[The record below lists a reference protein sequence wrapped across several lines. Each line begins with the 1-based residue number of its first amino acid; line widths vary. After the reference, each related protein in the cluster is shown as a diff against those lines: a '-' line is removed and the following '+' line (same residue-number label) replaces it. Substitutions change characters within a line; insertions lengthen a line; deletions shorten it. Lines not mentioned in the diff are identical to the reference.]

1 MIKELKALFQE
12 MIDRMFRRSSQR
24 LYDQILELEQQ
35 LDEFKKEVDELRKPD
50 IEINL
55 IDDSE
60 INSSPKSVRINAF
73 VWEDWQQFCEHN
85 NDYSKKQLISM
96 ALKEFMEKH
105 Q

>member
-1 MIKELKALFQE
+1 MFKE
-12 MIDRMFRRSSQR
+12 MINKMFRRSSQR

-35 LDEFKKEVDELRKPD
+35 LEMFKAELEELRKPD

-55 IDDSE
+55 LDDSE
-60 INSSPKSVRINAF
+60 ISSGPKSVRVNYF
-73 VWEDWQQFCEHN
+73 VWEDWQHFCEYN
-85 NDYSKKQLISM
+85 NNYSKKQLISM